1 MTILCFIPALQC
13 WKVSCQ
19 WPPRISAIILI
30 WCFFRCIFEG
40 NPACT
45 WATVFAFVGAVASVA
60 VADSYW
66 FVDVDV
72 LVLVSFWL
80 FFHCFCPVCL
90 LGFECLVW
98 WRFAESF
105 LCSRSRSLCS
115 PLHTNRTVL
124 LIGSSHPV
132 AHRTAAGLVDLKVRN
147 FADWLEWL
155 PNSQV
160 SGGQNKE
167 SPWTMVNIDVAQISC
182 PRNLRDSLMVY
193 HGLPHPE
200 VVVTWDWWGV
210 SKYPLVVIKHGA
222 PLGKSVSMVIY
233 HIQFNIPTNIQ
244 FNVPFNVPLRLY
256 FH

>member
-1 MTILCFIPALQC
+1 MFFSLHFRREPSLHVSYCF
-13 WKVSCQ
+13 
-19 WPPRISAIILI
+19 
-30 WCFFRCIFEG
+30 
-40 NPACT
+40 
-45 WATVFAFVGAVASVA
+45 FAFVGAVASVA

-167 SPWTMVNIDVAQISC
+167 SPWTRVNIDVAQISC
-182 PRNLRDSLMVY
+182 PWNLRDSLMVY

-222 PLGKSVSMVIY
+222 PLGK
-233 HIQFNIPTNIQ
+233 
-244 FNVPFNVPLRLY
+244 
-256 FH
+256 